1 MAVTVKDLLN
11 LEVMRDFKLM
21 AGEGGLNKPIKETEI
36 LDFEFVTDMKSTRD
50 RIFNGE
56 SLVLTSLLFAK
67 DNPDIILEAIK
78 WIYEMNVSALAF
90 KPVIFKDLPE
100 EVINFANKKDF
111 PILSF
116 GRDEF
121 FEDIIFAIKE
131 ETSIDNKLLALEL
144 LIENATNNNL
154 TLSDDIRLKEKLN
167 PNFKQYIRCI
177 FIEEQGMDEFKAKE
191 KIKKIFIPEKIS
203 RKILI
208 SKYKN
213 MYCIILSQD
222 EEAESRFDALLQDV
236 LVAVEI
242 ATNEITIGISRISG
256 EEGILNKLIKEA
268 YWSLIVAKVE
278 NTEKIN
284 FDNIGIYKMLMPYI
298 NDVNITNYM
307 EEYLA
312 PLFSEEEKD
321 GELLRTAVEYI
332 KSKGDMVETSRR
344 MFCHKNT
351 IRYRI
356 GKLQEKLDYKST
368 EREFYENLSMAI
380 KIYMLKMYI

>member
-131 ETSIDNKLLALEL
+131 ETSRDNKLLALEL

>member
-131 ETSIDNKLLALEL
+131 ETSRDNKLLALEL

-222 EEAESRFDALLQDV
+222 EEAEPRFDALLQDV

>member
-111 PILSF
+111 LILSF

-131 ETSIDNKLLALEL
+131 ETSRDNKLLALEL

-256 EEGILNKLIKEA
+256 EKGILNKLIKEA

-356 GKLQEKLDYKST
+356 GKIQEKLDYKST

>member
-222 EEAESRFDALLQDV
+222 EEVESRFDALLQDV